1 MRPKKK
7 NVNYLSRRVEK
18 HADIRMIGEG
28 LISFMIF
35 DNRMNSQPVQN
46 PVNERQGAQRDDGMS
61 GAIHVP

>member
-1 MRPKKK
+1 
-7 NVNYLSRRVEK
+7 
-18 HADIRMIGEG
+18 MIGEG